1 MVEQVTKIDIPDG
14 AKDIVIFVHGFGVR
28 YDSRG
33 MFTDIKASLPK
44 NIGTVLFDLNQF
56 SENNVYLSSIQ
67 DQAVYLQEI
76 YKTIITRYPKKRVHI
91 IAHSLGCV
99 VASIAKLSIDG
110 EVIFLTP
117 PETFG
122 KDHLEAYFRNYK
134 GAVQKG
140 ETLIVPRKDGSISH
154 IPVSFFK
161 ELSEIDPI
169 DAMLIYAKSK
179 KVHIIQ
185 TTKDELIGS
194 TDYSRLSSVADI
206 SELASDHNF
215 TGKNRVILL
224 EKIKDI
230 IGQTKR

>member
-1 MVEQVTKIDIPDG
+1 MAKQVTQINV
-14 AKDIVIFVHGFGVR
+14 AEVNTDIVIFVHGFGVR
-28 YDSRG
+28 FDSRG
-33 MFTDIKASLPK
+33 MFTDIKDSLPIK
-44 NIGTVLFDLNQF
+44 FGTVLFDLNQF

-99 VASIAKLSIDG
+99 VASIAKLSING

-194 TDYSRLSSVADI
+194 TDYSRLSNFVNI
-206 SELASDHNF
+206 LKVPSDHNF
-215 TGKNRVILL
+215 TGKNRKVLIQIISTILK
-224 EKIKDI
+224 E
-230 IGQTKR
+230 